1 MEDREKRKKRQ
12 VEQQDQWRKQ
22 HQDREKRKKRQA
34 QDQWRKQHQDREKR
48 KKRQAE
54 QQDQWRKQH
63 QDREERKKRQ
73 AEQQDQWRRK
83 QQGGREPE
91 QWRQLRVAMPD
102 VDPEVLKRAVMEM
115 LAGLD
120 SSDSEDEQLTLGQI
134 RDSGHRAVL
143 AILADHQIAVA

>member
-12 VEQQDQWRKQ
+12 AEQ
-22 HQDREKRKKRQA
+22 

-63 QDREERKKRQ
+63 REKRKKRQ

-83 QQGGREPE
+83 QQEDREPE
-91 QWRQLRVAMPD
+91 QWRQLRVDMPD
-102 VDPEVLKRAVMEM
+102 VDPEVLKRAIIEM

-120 SSDSEDEQLTLGQI
+120 SPDSEDEQLTLGQI

>member
-12 VEQQDQWRKQ
+12 AEQ
-22 HQDREKRKKRQA
+22 

-54 QQDQWRKQH
+54 QQDQWRKQY
-63 QDREERKKRQ
+63 QDREKRKKRQ
-73 AEQQDQWRRK
+73 AEQQQQWRRK

-91 QWRQLRVAMPD
+91 QWRQLRVATD